1 MLRQSKSMKES
12 VGKKGLGNLMS
23 VLHENA
29 NSFINAKSEQNG
41 PNQIL
46 ASTEY
51 TTSCRSKPVKLR
63 KEEYGLGSE
72 EPVSVPSLLEDVA
85 ESYPDIVALKC
96 GEAGSWKSW
105 TYRQLHQDVQ
115 ITAKAF
121 IELGL
126 HRFHSVALLGANSPQ
141 WVIANF
147 AAIFSGGIAVGVYA
161 ELNPEDIARVALDT
175 KADIIVV
182 QNETQLKK
190 VLLVQHKLPD
200 LKAIVQLTGD
210 PSLSDKKRLHRTHKK
225 QILSWEALL
234 ELGSSTNDNKLD
246 ERLGKISINSC
257 CTMLYTSGTEQP
269 SRPCMFSHDNLTW
282 TAKMTLGFVR
292 APGFNKMP
300 VPGEEVIM
308 SYSPFSEISAQ
319 IIDIYY
325 SISIAATTVF
335 PQVDIVNNYHN
346 FCKTIQEVKP
356 SLLCG
361 PPRMFEM
368 LHDHLRQIIKSES
381 GIKKFLLD
389 WCTTTLRGKQHTAN
403 AQLRHS
409 PSSKIT
415 NIQHSIVKKTVCKK
429 YKGIIGMS
437 QKTVFIC
444 RGSSLSEEIQ
454 LFLSG
459 FDMIVHTSYGQSET
473 CGFHTANVPKRYCK
487 FSTEG
492 KSVPGVKTWPNSC
505 GVQQNTHIRGYG
517 RNIFM
522 GYLNKENET
531 KEKVDGENWVTFG
544 DLGHI
549 DQDGFLLVD
558 GKSHHA
564 ITLATGEEIFPQK
577 IENAVRLELPCCRHV
592 LVIGSGMDHLA
603 CILSLDTVVDE
614 AGVTTNQLTPRA
626 KDWFRASRFDVNS
639 IPDVVADLDNG
650 LNHVIQAGIDR
661 ANEKAERSSH
671 MIIEWRILSRSF
683 SFEGGEL
690 GQTMKMRREAILDK
704 YGALVKDLYSGS
716 GHKHS
721 ITSTNS
727 NAGVDPFPHQ
737 LTLIVEEEERGS
749 SGNSP
754 ELDLALGI
762 ENMNSRSSSVS
773 TVQSTQETDDIPAI
787 KYNQKNADVLQE
799 KEKISRR

>member
-1 MLRQSKSMKES
+1 MKEPL
-12 VGKKGLGNLMS
+12 GKKGLGNLMS

-29 NSFINAKSEQNG
+29 HSFVSEKLEQNG

-46 ASTEY
+46 AATDY
-51 TTSCRSKPVKLR
+51 TTTCRSKPVKLR

-72 EPVSVPSLLEDVA
+72 EPISVPALLEDVA
-85 ESYPDIVALKC
+85 ESYPDIVAIKC
-96 GEAGSWKSW
+96 GESGGEAGSWKSW
-105 TYRQLHQDVQ
+105 TYRQLYQDVQ
-115 ITAKAF
+115 TVAKGF

-126 HRFHSVALLGANSPQ
+126 HRHHSVALLGSNSAQ

-147 AAIFSGGIAVGVYA
+147 AAIFAGGIAVGVYPG
-161 ELNPEDIARVALDT
+161 LNEEDIARVALDT
-175 KADIIVV
+175 RAEIIVV
-182 QNETQLKK
+182 HKQTQLKK

-200 LKAIVQLTGD
+200 LKAIIQLSGD
-210 PSLSDKKRLHRTHKK
+210 PPLSDKKRLQRTHKK
-225 QILSWEALL
+225 QILSWEALV
-234 ELGSSTNDNKLD
+234 ELGAATNDNKLD
-246 ERLGKISINSC
+246 ERLGKISMNSC
-257 CTMLYTSGTEQP
+257 CTMLYTSGTHQP
-269 SRPCMFSHDNLTW
+269 SRPVMFSHDNLTW

-300 VPGEEVIM
+300 VPGEEIIL
-308 SYSPFSEISAQ
+308 SYSPLCEISAQ

-325 SISIAATTVF
+325 SLSIAATTVF
-335 PQVDIVNNYHN
+335 PVVDISNNYQD

-368 LHDHLRQIIKSES
+368 LHDHLRQIIRSES
-381 GIKKFLLD
+381 GVKKFLLD
-389 WCTTTLRGKQHTAN
+389 WCTTTLRGKQLTATAN
-403 AQLRHS
+403 TNTQIHS
-409 PSSKIT
+409 QSSNIS
-415 NIQHSIVKKTVCKK
+415 NIQHAIVKKTVCKK
-429 YKGIIGMS
+429 YKGLLGIS

-444 RGSSLSEEIQ
+444 RGSSLSHEIQ

-459 FDMIVHTSYGQSET
+459 FDIIVHTSYGQSET

-505 GVQQNTHIRGYG
+505 GAQQNTQIRGYG

-531 KEKVDGENWVTFG
+531 KAKVDGENWVSFG
-544 DLGHI
+544 DLGHM
-549 DQDGFLLVD
+549 DGDGFLVVD
-558 GKSHHA
+558 GRSEHA
-564 ITLATGEEIFPQK
+564 ITLATGDHIFPEK
-577 IENAVRLELPCCRHV
+577 IENAIRLELPCCRHV

-626 KDWFRASRFDVNS
+626 KGWFRAARFDVNS
-639 IPDVVADLDNG
+639 IPDVISDLDNG

-671 MIIEWRILSRSF
+671 MMIEWRILSRSF

-690 GQTMKMRREAILDK
+690 GQTMKLKRDAILEK
-704 YGALVKDLYSGS
+704 YGALVKDLYSYQTEP

-721 ITSTNS
+721 NT
-727 NAGVDPFPHQ
+727 GVDPFPHQ
-737 LTLIVEEEERGS
+737 LTLIVEEEERES
-749 SGNSP
+749 SGKSP
-754 ELDLALGI
+754 DLDDTQEMDPSLI
-762 ENMNSRSSSVS
+762 VEKNSRSSSIS
-773 TVQSTQETDDIPAI
+773 TIKSHTDLPDTKSDRKQE
-787 KYNQKNADVLQE
+787 DVLQE